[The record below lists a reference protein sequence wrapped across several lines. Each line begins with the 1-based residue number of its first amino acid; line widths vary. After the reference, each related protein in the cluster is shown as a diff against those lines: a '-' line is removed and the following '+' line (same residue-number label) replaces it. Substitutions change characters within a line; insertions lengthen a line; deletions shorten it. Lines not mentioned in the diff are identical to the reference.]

1 MSKTELV
8 LQSAIDIPLMEV
20 AEEEADSFTA
30 IGCKQQIRAIPRAN
44 MLKPNGTLIAW

>member
-8 LQSAIDIPLMEV
+8 LQSTIDIHLMEET
-20 AEEEADSFTA
+20 EEEADSFTA
-30 IGCKQQIRAIPRAN
+30 IGCKQQIRAIPRAD